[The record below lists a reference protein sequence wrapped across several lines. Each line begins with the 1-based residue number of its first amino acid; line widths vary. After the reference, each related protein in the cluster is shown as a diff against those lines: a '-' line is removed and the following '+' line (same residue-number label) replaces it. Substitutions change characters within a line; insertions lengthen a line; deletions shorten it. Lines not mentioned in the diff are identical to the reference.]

1 VLDEKPRVAR
11 TVGDL
16 GLEHTIRPEGRPLK
30 ATTAKV
36 IT

>member
-1 VLDEKPRVAR
+1 VLDEKSRVAR
-11 TVGDL
+11 TVDNL

-36 IT
+36 MT